1 MKAFILHFVKG
12 KINMNTKLLVLA
24 LGLSALST
32 GRTLAADGGDTI
44 AEGREIPV
52 NAYFKGGK
60 LHFQTDNQKFH
71 LWFDNRIYL
80 DAAGYIPAKSTNG
93 LESKPNKDLETDD
106 GKFRFSNGMIVRRAR
121 LGLKATLYD
130 KWFTE
135 FDIDFAYNEVDLKDI
150 YIGYKFNDHLWL
162 KAGQFKEPM
171 SIISNTSSK
180 YLQSLER
187 PLPIDIFAA
196 GRHLGASLTGYG
208 NHWWASGG
216 VFGQQVSLTQKERN
230 RGSDG
235 YAFTGR
241 AAFFPVNNDEMT
253 VHLGAYGTYR
263 TPDGNGLEDRGVEF
277 RGLPESEVDRRRFLD
292 AEIDNVSHYY
302 TFGYELGLRYRKFLA
317 YGEYVFT
324 GVNRYSLDGNHD
336 KVGLKNAT
344 FNGWYA
350 NASYMLLGQARQY
363 DPEEAEFGPMP
374 VRRKGGNLELAAH
387 FSTVNLNDFHDRR
400 AVITG
405 GKGNAYSLALNWYPV
420 SNIMVGLNYVY
431 MDNDKYADNKGH
443 VTYNGKSLSEAY
455 ASGIDFHIIQ
465 LRLMAS
471 F

>member
-1 MKAFILHFVKG
+1 MNRTLLILSFA
-12 KINMNTKLLVLA
+12 IAPLA
-24 LGLSALST
+24 LT
-32 GRTLAADGGDTI
+32 QRAAAQGEETPDDGQKL
-44 AEGREIPV
+44 PV
-52 NAYFKGGK
+52 NAYFKNGK
-60 LHFQTDNQKFH
+60 LHFKSENEKFH

-80 DAAGYIPAKSTNG
+80 DAAGYIPTESTDG
-93 LESKPNKDLETDD
+93 LESKPNKDLEEDD
-106 GKFRFSNGMIVRRAR
+106 GRFRFSNGVIVRRAR

-135 FDIDFAYNEVDLKDI
+135 FDIDFAYNEVDLKDM
-150 YIGYKFNDHLWL
+150 YIGYKFNDHLWV

-171 SIISNTSSK
+171 SMVSNTSSK

-187 PLPIDIFAA
+187 PMPIDMFAS

-208 NHWWASGG
+208 RHWWASAG
-216 VFGQQVSLTQKERN
+216 VFGRQVDITQKERN

-241 AAFFPVNNDEMT
+241 AAWSPIDNDET
-253 VHLGAYGTYR
+253 TIHLGAYGTLR
-263 TPDGNGLEDRGVEF
+263 TPDGNGLEDRMVEF
-277 RGLPESEVDRRRFLD
+277 RTLPESEVDRRRFID
-292 AEIDNVSHYY
+292 AEINNVNHYY
-302 TFGYELGLRYRKFLA
+302 TVGYELGVRHRKFLA

-324 GVNRYSLDGNHD
+324 GVDRYLRDASLH

-350 NASYMLLGQARQY
+350 NASYMLLGQARRY
-363 DPEEAEFGPMP
+363 DPSEAEFGPMP
-374 VRRKGGNLELAAH
+374 VHRRGGNLELAAH

-420 SNIMVGLNYVY
+420 SNLMVGLNYVY

-443 VTYNGKSLSEAY
+443 VTYNGKALSEARP
-455 ASGIDFHIIQ
+455 SGIDFHIVQ

>member
-1 MKAFILHFVKG
+1 
-12 KINMNTKLLVLA
+12 MN
-24 LGLSALST
+24 
-32 GRTLAADGGDTI
+32 RTLLILSIAMASLAFTQRAAAQDGDTRDD
-44 AEGREIPV
+44 GRKIPV
-52 NAYFKGGK
+52 NAYFKKGK
-60 LHFQTDNQKFH
+60 LHFKTDNEKFH

-80 DAAGYIPAKSTNG
+80 DAAGYIPAHSTDG
-93 LESKPNKDLETDD
+93 LESKPNKDLEEDD
-106 GKFRFSNGMIVRRAR
+106 GKFRFSNGVIVRRAR

-135 FDIDFAYNEVDLKDI
+135 FDIDFAYNEVDLKDM
-150 YIGYKFNDHLWL
+150 YIGYKFNKNLWL

-171 SIISNTSSK
+171 SMLSNTSSK

-187 PLPIDIFAA
+187 PMPIDMFAA
-196 GRHLGASLTGYG
+196 GRHLGASLTGHG

-216 VFGQQVSLTQKERN
+216 VFGRQVDITQKERN
-230 RGSDG
+230 RGGDG

-241 AAFFPVNNDEMT
+241 AALFPVNNDEMT

-263 TPDGNGLEDRGVEF
+263 TPDGNGLEDRSVEF
-277 RGLPESEVDRRRFLD
+277 RTLPESEVDRRRFID
-292 AEIDNVSHYY
+292 AEIDNVNHYY
-302 TFGYELGLRYRKFLA
+302 TLGYELGLRYRKFLA

-324 GVNRYSLDGNHD
+324 GVNRYQRDADLN
-336 KVGLKNAT
+336 KVSLKNAT

-350 NASYMLLGQARQY
+350 NASYMLLGRARQY

-374 VRRKGGNLELAAH
+374 VHRKGGNLELAAH

-405 GKGNAYSLALNWYPV
+405 GKANAYSLALNWYPV

-443 VTYNGKSLSEAY
+443 VTYQGKPLSEAMT
-455 ASGIDFHIIQ
+455 SGVDFHILQ